1 MQAPKCGWRETSSA
15 ACQPLLPSLVL
26 CPCRRQLREESKQV
40 EGELEESRIRSKEA
54 EDRSAELESSLLVQQ
69 DAARRAADAI
79 VRLKQQL
86 ASGSSDGG
94 AAPAGDGEAAG
105 TAADGGSAD
114 PDLEGLTTSDQEIQ
128 LLRRELS
135 ECKAALKKV
144 RGNPVHA
151 GG

>member
-1 MQAPKCGWRETSSA
+1 M
-15 ACQPLLPSLVL
+15 
-26 CPCRRQLREESKQV
+26 

-54 EDRSAELESSLLVQQ
+54 EDRSAELESSLLVQR
-69 DAARRAADAI
+69 DVARRAADAI
-79 VRLKQQL
+79 VRLKLQL

-94 AAPAGDGEAAG
+94 AAPAADGETAAAAAAG
-105 TAADGGSAD
+105 EARAAADSGSAD

-144 RGNPVHA
+144 

>member
-1 MQAPKCGWRETSSA
+1 
-15 ACQPLLPSLVL
+15 LVL

-105 TAADGGSAD
+105 AAAGEAAGTAADGGSAD